1 MDDTLIYRYFDQTL
15 EAHEI
20 EELAE
25 KLCTSPD
32 TADRFACLA
41 RQEARLRLH
50 FTDALTAQPIAGIA
64 KQLGQPPSQQE
75 TYKAHSKRWKTG
87 SVISGL
93 SVAAALVVVGAIA
106 YVLMQWDTAPA
117 ELVMSDRSQVIQKPS
132 TYGLGDTRPRSDET
146 AEQSATRVR
155 QRLSRFGLPAVNIV
169 NLELPAALT
178 ALQSAMEEVDHLGWR
193 KQEPLEFIVEND
205 PDAPRKLVT
214 LIKRNITALDALN
227 LLAVQTR
234 SQLVIEPPL
243 LKLAPVSP
251 SSGLPLSQR
260 SFSFPANWMER
271 SPYIDPNDNAED
283 EIKWPSPSEQS
294 DLQQD
299 IASMEEII
307 HFEGDLIEAGLV
319 GGLKDPIVDALYASY
334 TRDTDQIELLPL
346 LQTGVEIARSKL
358 DAKLKEARR
367 RLEEIEALRE
377 DLVER
382 TDQEAIYARLRDW
395 GLNIPTDAALAF
407 NDESSKLIAHL
418 DPQTTESLSTVMN
431 ALNGRTGSNNQ
442 IFITVKALDLPPQ
455 HPQEDRIIDPS
466 EFEQLV
472 TGWNNMTGADILST
486 PSIVTRTQQ
495 RAKIEVIQEVFFP
508 VNFDQEGQISE
519 LGIDRTG
526 IVLEF
531 DPELSGELVRL
542 SGSIDFGER
551 LKDAAE
557 IPTTGSPVNHYIT
570 EFDVIFTS
578 GQSAVIN
585 CEAPDSQE
593 KNRVIVMTAEL
604 VDPRGKKISPAL
616 PPAD

>member
-50 FTDALTAQPIAGIA
+50 FTDALAALPIAGIA
-64 KQLGQPPSQQE
+64 KQLGQPPSQPE
-75 TYKAHSKRWKTG
+75 PDKVHSKRWKTG
-87 SVISGL
+87 SVISGFAV
-93 SVAAALVVVGAIA
+93 SAALVVVGAIA

-117 ELVMSDRSQVIQKPS
+117 DLVMSDRSQVIQKPP
-132 TYGLGDTRPRSDET
+132 TYGLGDTRPRSGVT

-271 SPYIDPNDNAED
+271 SPYIDDNAED

-307 HFEGDLIEAGLV
+307 HFDGDLIENGLV
-319 GGLKDPIVDALYASY
+319 ADLKDPIVDALYSNY
-334 TRDTDQIELLPL
+334 TRDTDQEELLPL
-346 LQTGVEIARSKL
+346 LRKSVEIARSKL

-382 TDQEAIYARLRDW
+382 TDPGAIHAHLRDW

-407 NDESSKLIAHL
+407 NDETSKLIAHL

-431 ALNGRTGSNNQ
+431 ALNGTLGSGNQ
-442 IFITVKALDLPPQ
+442 IFITAKALDLPLQ
-455 HPQEDRIIDPS
+455 HPQEDRVIDES
-466 EFEQLV
+466 EFAQLV
-472 TGWNNMTGADILST
+472 VEWNNMTGADILST

-495 RAKIEVIQEVFFP
+495 RAKIEVIREVFFP
-508 VNFDQEGQISE
+508 VNFDQEGKISE

-531 DPELSGELVRL
+531 HPALSGELVHL
-542 SGSIDFGER
+542 SGSVDFGEQM
-551 LKDAAE
+551 KDAAE
-557 IPTTGSPVNHYIT
+557 IPATGSPVKHYIT
-570 EFDVIFTS
+570 EFDVTFMS

-604 VDPRGKKISPAL
+604 VDSKGKKISPAL